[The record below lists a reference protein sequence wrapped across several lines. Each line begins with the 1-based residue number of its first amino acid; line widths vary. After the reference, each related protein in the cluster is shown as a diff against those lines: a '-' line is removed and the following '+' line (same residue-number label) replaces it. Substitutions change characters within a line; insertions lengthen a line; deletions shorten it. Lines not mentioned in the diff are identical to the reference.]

1 MMGMVIN
8 MSPRHPNDK
17 KNIQDSTTEFF
28 LKVVQKEKEKAS
40 KENSTKEN
48 MSYTK
53 NKTIDTVGRFYNYI
67 NQTLD
72 RILASKASIMV
83 LSFLMAGALFLTIAG
98 NDIFTSPTTSGT
110 TLENIELKI
119 EGQNT
124 DLELTGAPD
133 SVQVILLGPSFDIF
147 KMNMAK
153 DYEVYLDLTDLEAGE
168 HTVKLKTRNFPDSLT
183 VAVVPD
189 NLKIKLAEKQ
199 NRSFELGTRFI
210 NEDELDTKYSVSV
223 DEMAVDNVTVRA
235 SQETLDKIERVDACI
250 DVADKTEAFKQV
262 AQIKAYDSNGDELK
276 VDISPST
283 VEVNCDVASY
293 SKSVTIQANFVG
305 DMPSGYQVSNYT
317 LSQSQVTI
325 YGLESKI
332 KDISVVYVD
341 IDVSELKATTTYSG
355 VTLKKIAGIN
365 KFSLSSLDVT
375 VEVEKVIT
383 KKFDNIP
390 IKVLNNSQ
398 NYKVSFAGEGNYAS
412 VAITGSE
419 SKVSSLT
426 ADNIQA
432 SVDVDGLRVGTR
444 RVNVKAVVDDE
455 KLGIELLSSSKVTIN
470 IERN

>member
-1 MMGMVIN
+1 
-8 MSPRHPNDK
+8 MSPRRQDDK
-17 KNIQDSTTEFF
+17 KKIQDSTTEFF

-40 KENSTKEN
+40 KETTKDN
-48 MSYTK
+48 VNYTK
-53 NKTIDTVGRFYNYI
+53 NKTFDTVGRFYNYI

-83 LSFLMAGALFLTIAG
+83 LSFLMAGVLFMTIAG
-98 NDIFTSPTTSGT
+98 NDILTSPTTSGT

-119 EGQNT
+119 EGENP
-124 DLELTGAPD
+124 DLELTGAP
-133 SVQVILLGPSFDIF
+133 SQVQVILLGPSFDIF
-147 KMNMAK
+147 KMNISK

-189 NLKIKLAEKQ
+189 NLKVKLSKKED
-199 NRSFELGTRFI
+199 RTFDLGTRFI
-210 NEDELDTKYSVSV
+210 NEDELDKEYSVSV
-223 DEMAVDNVTVRA
+223 EDIANDRVNVRA
-235 SQETLDKIERVDACI
+235 SQETLDKIERVDACV
-250 DVADKTEAFKQV
+250 DVANKTEAFEQV
-262 AQIKAYDSNGDELK
+262 AQIKAFDSNGDELK

-283 VEVNCDVASY
+283 VLVQCEVASY
-293 SKSVTIQANFVG
+293 SKSVTIQPNFIG
-305 DMPSGYQVSNYT
+305 DMPAGYQVSNYT

-341 IDVSELKATTTYSG
+341 IDVSNLKATSTFDG
-355 VTLKKIAGIN
+355 VSLKKITGIN
-365 KFSLSSLDVT
+365 KFSLNTLDVT

-383 KKFDNIP
+383 RKIDNIE
-390 IKVLNNSQ
+390 IKVLNNSK
-398 NYKVSFAGEGNYAS
+398 NYNVSFAGEGKYAS
-412 VAITGSE
+412 VAVTGSE

-432 SVDVDGLRVGTR
+432 SVDVDGLKVGTR
-444 RVNVKAVVDDE
+444 RVDVKAVVDDE
-455 KLGIELLSSSKVTIN
+455 KLKIELLSSSKVTIN